1 MNQHEYIFQIVAG
14 YPRLFLIVLATLY
27 SSVNNLILTLGYLSE
42 NGLVL
47 QCVSATKIRL
57 LLLRLF
63 ISYPSQHPSFIY
75 YLYIL
80 VILVIKLV
88 VLNPL
93 WTSISAGICKPR
105 RDHGMM
111 ILCYLEA
118 LQDKGHKNKYIKHVM
133 VSGIE
138 AGVTSALD

>member
-14 YPRLFLIVLATLY
+14 SPRLFFIVLATLY

-63 ISYPSQHPSFIY
+63 TSYSSQHPSFILFIY
-75 YLYIL
+75 
-80 VILVIKLV
+80 
-88 VLNPL
+88 
-93 WTSISAGICKPR
+93 TSNTG
-105 RDHGMM
+105 
-111 ILCYLEA
+111 
-118 LQDKGHKNKYIKHVM
+118 N
-133 VSGIE
+133 
-138 AGVTSALD
+138 